1 MQNSVTVRSADD
13 RGFSHGR
20 DQRLSALG
28 CGLPDIRL
36 GVATQHRAPPLHE
49 LPVLLLDDRGV
60 ARQRPANLEVLTFD
74 DSAARA
80 TSRPTTGFSIGAS
93 DCRGKSRAGIKPW
106 MPYHQQLI
114 VEAHEEARLARIA
127 LPAGA
132 SPQLQ
137 VDSPALVPI
146 RADHVQAAKRYDTV
160 AAQAN
165 VGASTGHVRRDR
177 DRPELGRLARQ
188 WRPPRRRFSRSALA
202 RNTDGAKSRR
212 EALRFGH
219 RRRADEHGTARGMRA
234 LNLVDDRVPSPRA
247 R

>member
-1 MQNSVTVRSADD
+1 
-13 RGFSHGR
+13 
-20 DQRLSALG
+20 
-28 CGLPDIRL
+28 
-36 GVATQHRAPPLHE
+36 
-49 LPVLLLDDRGV
+49 
-60 ARQRPANLEVLTFD
+60 
-74 DSAARA
+74 
-80 TSRPTTGFSIGAS
+80 
-93 DCRGKSRAGIKPW
+93 

-177 DRPELGRLARQ
+177 DRPELAGMRDNGGLLGVVFRVQ
-188 WRPPRRRFSRSALA
+188 CTRTRHRRCEVA
-202 RNTDGAKSRR
+202 R

-219 RRRADEHGTARGMRA
+219 RRRADEGRPVACAR
-234 LNLVDDRVPSPRA
+234 
-247 R
+247 